1 MSHRHISL
9 IIMLL
14 CLLHFDAVGIE
25 RHYIRFQEK
34 AIPGFT
40 TGPTEQMPSKTER
53 TSSSKGCIVMTFDES
68 VPDSIRVALTAA
80 KEAWEAK
87 LPAAQEI
94 YIQATMDYIEGN
106 VTMITDVY
114 CSQDGCPQSLL
125 SQKKGYPIG
134 DTAYPDGHI
143 SFNSNISWNCSFSN
157 QLTHGYSMYTIG
169 LRAIA
174 LVLGFGSSIYADE
187 SDPNIFWFAC
197 DFPTYFDQRIHR
209 GTIYLHSLEPASQ
222 AMADFVTSNILYVK
236 GRKFD
241 YRLYAPTTFKP
252 WTSLIYLDKNSSLMH
267 YAIGEGDKMFTIDTA
282 TLDVLNG
289 IGWDFATQQ
298 EGANIKCNDIASDGI
313 GSSYSS
319 HTFSLD
325 NIQTANGHLWKF
337 SLKNKEG
344 IYEEV
349 SNGANATFTIA
360 PVQSTDKYYINTNGD
375 LEGKI
380 ECQYTIDSQ
389 AYTAKTFYVSLE
401 LKPLIISIGNMTRIP
416 SGDFS
421 FYLTFTV
428 NYTGADKL
436 IIAAEEEYSTIK
448 TIQDVYEPFLAH
460 IKTCNLSTLRYS
472 WITIYVQNKY
482 GTTEKMIEIAP
493 EIPTE
498 LKDIAASPVDEIT
511 YILNMK
517 GICVSHVLDS
527 DISKELLPKGMYIRR
542 TIDKN
547 GRIRTQKFIVR

>member
-1 MSHRHISL
+1 
-9 IIMLL
+9 
-14 CLLHFDAVGIE
+14 
-25 RHYIRFQEK
+25 
-34 AIPGFT
+34 
-40 TGPTEQMPSKTER
+40 
-53 TSSSKGCIVMTFDES
+53 MTFDES

-94 YIQATMDYIEGN
+94 YIQATMEPLNDGISMQTFVGYGAVSQFECAPCALISQHIGQSEG
-106 VTMITDVY
+106 
-114 CSQDGCPQSLL
+114 SL
-125 SQKKGYPIG
+125 S
-134 DTAYPDGHI
+134 TPDGI
-143 SFNSNISWNCSFSN
+143 IVLNQNLLWNCSFSQN
-157 QLTHGYSMYTIG
+157 KSSGYNAYTAA
-169 LRAIA
+169 LRGIAIS
-174 LVLGFGSSIYADE
+174 LGFGASVCKDYQNTSRY
-187 SDPNIFWFAC
+187 IFIEGI
-197 DFPTYFDQRIHR
+197 PSYFDKRIHN
-209 GTIYLHSLEPASQ
+209 GNVYLNTMENGSLE
-222 AMADFVTSNILYVK
+222 MKDFVTSNTLLVQGKINNYHLYSTNPFVEGVSLVYLNDK
-236 GRKFD
+236 
-241 YRLYAPTTFKP
+241 
-252 WTSLIYLDKNSSLMH
+252 TSIMH

-298 EGANIKCNDIASDGI
+298 EGAIIKCNDIASDGI

-380 ECQYTIDSQ
+380 ECQYSIGNKNY
-389 AYTAKTFYVSLE
+389 AARPFHVSLE
-401 LKPLIISIGNMTRIP
+401 LKPSIISIDNMNRI
-416 SGDFS
+416 
-421 FYLTFTV
+421 FTDDYYYYV
-428 NYTGADKL
+428 NFIVHYTGAEKITL
-436 IIAAEEEYSTIK
+436 EVEEEYSTYKLIEE
-448 TIQDVYEPFLAH
+448 INEPYIAHAH
-460 IKTCNLSTLRYS
+460 IGQFHKLYYN
-472 WITIYVQNKY
+472 WITIVVTNKY
-482 GTTEKMIEIAP
+482 GTVRHTLDFAS

-498 LKDIAASPVDEIT
+498 LNDITASLENENA

-517 GICVSHVLDS
+517 GICVTQLLDS
-527 DISKELLPKGMYIRR
+527 DNNKALLPKGMYIRR